1 MIYQLFRSSRSD
13 SEHESSRRMKT
24 EFLVQLDGASSS
36 GDERILI
43 VGATNRPQDLDEAAR
58 RRLVKR
64 LYVPLPEKTARA
76 SLINNLLATQNV
88 KHELDD
94 SDYEKIAEQ
103 TEGYSGAD
111 MHHLCREAAMGPIR
125 SQFSQIEDIPA
136 EEVRAINYQD
146 FEVAMSQVKASV
158 SDKDLQ
164 MYLDWNKNF
173 GSTAK

>member
-1 MIYQLFRSSRSD
+1 
-13 SEHESSRRMKT
+13 MKT
-24 EFLVQLDGASSS
+24 EFLVQLDGASLT

-64 LYVPLPEKTARA
+64 LYVPLPEKGARVY
-76 SLINNLLATQNV
+76 LINNLLNGQ
-88 KHELDD
+88 KHELDE
-94 SDYEKIAEQ
+94 SDCDKIAEL
-103 TEGYSGAD
+103 TDGYSGAD
-111 MHHLCREAAMGPIR
+111 MKNLCREAAMEPIR
-125 SQFSQIEDIPA
+125 SLDGLDYSQIDHIVEDEI
-136 EEVRAINYQD
+136 RAINYRD
-146 FEVAMSQVKASV
+146 FEEAMSQVKASV